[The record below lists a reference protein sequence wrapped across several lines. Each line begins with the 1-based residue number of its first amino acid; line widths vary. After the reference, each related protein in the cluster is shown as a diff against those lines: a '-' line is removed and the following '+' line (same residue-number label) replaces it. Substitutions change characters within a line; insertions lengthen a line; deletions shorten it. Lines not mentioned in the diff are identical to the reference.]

1 MPSQSELAGTLASG
15 LSSAGVRALLL
26 RGPGPEG
33 PPSFR
38 PAGELP
44 GMELLVRPE
53 EAARARAVLEDLDWN
68 YQLGGPAAWR
78 SHPVARYSWASAPFL
93 WRQAPAVDLLW
104 GIATSPLPLGAFREL
119 ERLLWQGASDH
130 TSGWALPNVESLA
143 VYLALQAA
151 RGGASREERLRH
163 LADCLSVGI
172 RERAERNAARC
183 GVRGA
188 FDASLVALERSA
200 CAMAGGA
207 RPPYDRAI
215 LRAAWKAGSLLGAR
229 ALPRRLRPWISR
241 SVGFGASPVRCR
253 FAGVEVLAGPGAF
266 VPEQPSGRLV
276 ELASKA
282 LAGQRAPV
290 VLEPGTGS
298 GAISI
303 AVAARHP
310 EAIVHAVEKYGP
322 ALRWARRNAR
332 GWRGRVVVHRGSLL
346 DPVPEGVRGR
356 VAVIVANL
364 PYVPGRVWGAKGKFV
379 RESVRGLDEDG
390 LGLYR
395 TLARQALRFL
405 QPGGRLVLEMGPYQV
420 EAFRSDATSVGYVI
434 EDVQPEIL
442 GAVVVTARLGDP
454 DGPAGPPAGRHGA
467 TPGA

>member
-1 MPSQSELAGTLASG
+1 
-15 LSSAGVRALLL
+15 
-26 RGPGPEG
+26 
-33 PPSFR
+33 
-38 PAGELP
+38 
-44 GMELLVRPE
+44 MELLVLPDQ
-53 EAARARAVLEDLDWN
+53 AARARAVLEELDWN
-68 YQLGGPAAWR
+68 YQLGSPATWR
-78 SHPVARYSWASAPFL
+78 SHPVARYSWAAAPFL
-93 WRQAPAVDLLW
+93 WRQAPAVDLSW
-104 GIATSPLPLGAFREL
+104 GITASPLPLGAFREL

-130 TSGWALPNVESLA
+130 ASGWALPEAESLA

-151 RGGASREERLRH
+151 RGGAQREERLRH
-163 LADCLSVGI
+163 LADCLSVTSG
-172 RERAERNAARC
+172 ERAERGAARC
-183 GVRGA
+183 GVRAA
-188 FDASLVALERSA
+188 FEASVAALERPGG
-200 CAMAGGA
+200 AMAGGA
-207 RPPYDRAI
+207 RPPYDRAV

-282 LAGQRAPV
+282 LAGQRDPV

-303 AVAARHP
+303 AIAARNP

-332 GWRGRVVVHRGSLL
+332 SRQGRVVVHRGSLL
-346 DPVPEGVRGR
+346 DPIPERLHGR

-364 PYVPGRVWGAKGKFV
+364 PYVPSRVWGAKGRFV
-379 RESVRGLDEDG
+379 RESVRGADEDG

-395 TLARQALRFL
+395 TLARQALPFL
-405 QPGGRLVLEMGPYQV
+405 RRGGRLVLEMGPYQV
-420 EAFRSDATSVGYVI
+420 EAFRSEATSLGYAI
-434 EDVQPEIL
+434 EDVQSEIL

-454 DGPAGPPAGRHGA
+454 DRSASPPAGGSGA
-467 TPGA
+467 GPGG

>member
-1 MPSQSELAGTLASG
+1 MSSQSELAATLARD

-33 PPSFR
+33 APSFR
-38 PAGELP
+38 PAAEPP
-44 GMELLVRPE
+44 GMELLVRPDQ
-53 EAARARAVLEDLDWN
+53 AARARAVLEDLDWN
-68 YQLGGPAAWR
+68 YQLGSPATWR
-78 SHPVARYSWASAPFL
+78 FHPVARYSWARAPFL
-93 WRQAPAVDLLW
+93 WRQAPAIDLFW
-104 GIATSPLPLGAFREL
+104 GITASPLPLGAFREL

-130 TSGWALPNVESLA
+130 PGGWALPEAESLA
-143 VYLALQAA
+143 VYLALQAS
-151 RGGASREERLRH
+151 RGGAQRQERLRH
-163 LADCLSVGI
+163 LADCRAVAS
-172 RERAERNAARC
+172 RERAERTAASC
-183 GVRGA
+183 GVRAA
-188 FDASLVALERSA
+188 FEESMAALERPSEA
-200 CAMAGGA
+200 PGGGA
-207 RPPYDRAI
+207 RPPYDRAV
-215 LRAAWKAGSLLGAR
+215 LRAVWKVGSLLGAR
-229 ALPRRLRPWISR
+229 AFPRRLRPWISR

-276 ELASKA
+276 DLASQA
-282 LAGQRAPV
+282 LAGQRDPV

-303 AVAARHP
+303 AIAARHP

-332 GWRGRVVVHRGSLL
+332 GRRERVIVHLGSLL
-346 DPVPEGVRGR
+346 DPIPAGLHGR

-364 PYVPGRVWGAKGKFV
+364 PYVPSRVWGAKGRFV

-395 TLARQALRFL
+395 TLARQALPFL
-405 QPGGRLVLEMGPYQV
+405 RPGGRLVLEMGPYQL
-420 EAFRSDATSVGYVI
+420 EAFRSDATSLGYEI

-454 DGPAGPPAGRHGA
+454 ADPASPPAGRSGA
-467 TPGA
+467 APGA